1 MRQMIGIIFG
11 KQKGD
16 YQMSNPKP
24 KRVANGSRTMA
35 LAAAAI
41 VASLFVGVT
50 IPAKSAEATFP
61 GYNGKI
67 AFASNRT
74 IGEGVNN
81 PEGDYEIFTMN
92 RDGTGLQQLTE
103 NAAFDFDPEW
113 SPDGEKIAFESDRA
127 LFSEIFVMDANGT
140 DQTQVSTNP
149 DFSFDRSA
157 TFSPDGDRIAFY
169 SNLSTGVD
177 NPTGDT
183 EIFSVNLGGTDL
195 DQLTNNTA
203 RDFHPNFAPDGRKLA
218 FVSDRDFAPGIYTMA
233 ADGSKQRKS
242 NRGSGVAFASP
253 GWSPDGS
260 RITFTSDQEGG
271 YDIYVMRANGAG
283 QQRLTVNGL
292 PTDSGP
298 VFSPD
303 GGQIAFH
310 TNRDGNFEIYEM
322 RADGSE
328 PVNLTNDPAGDFT
341 PDWQPLY

>member
-1 MRQMIGIIFG
+1 MMKTETRKMMQMG
-11 KQKGD
+11 
-16 YQMSNPKP
+16 MATALAS
-24 KRVANGSRTMA
+24 AMA
-35 LAAAAI
+35 L
-41 VASLFVGVT
+41 VALLLALIGM
-50 IPAKSAEATFP
+50 AREAEATFP
-61 GYNGKI
+61 GNNGKI

-74 IGEGVNN
+74 TGEGVNN
-81 PEGDYEIFTMN
+81 PEGDFEIFTMN
-92 RDGTGLQQLTE
+92 QDGTGLTQLTE
-103 NAAFDFDPEW
+103 NAAFDFNPEW
-113 SPDGEKIAFESDRA
+113 SPDGEQIAFESDRD
-127 LFSEIFVMDANGT
+127 LFSDIFVMNSDGSG
-140 DQTQVSTNP
+140 QTNVTNNRA
-149 DFSFDRSA
+149 FDRSA
-157 TFSPDGDRIAFY
+157 AFAPDGERIIFD
-169 SNLSTGVD
+169 SNLSAGVD

-183 EIFSVNLGGTDL
+183 EIFSVKLDGTDL
-195 DQLTNNTA
+195 AQLTNNTA
-203 RDFHPNFAPDGRKLA
+203 RDFHPDFAPDGRKIA

-322 RADGSE
+322 GADGSE
-328 PVNLTNDPAGDFT
+328 PKNLTNDPAGDFT
-341 PDWQPLY
+341 PDWQPVR